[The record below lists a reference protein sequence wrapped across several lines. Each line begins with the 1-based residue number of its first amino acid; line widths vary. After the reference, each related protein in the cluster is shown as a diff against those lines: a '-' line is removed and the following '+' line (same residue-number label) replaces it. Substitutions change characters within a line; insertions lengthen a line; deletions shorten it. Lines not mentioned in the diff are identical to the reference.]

1 MISTDANTTSPSHI
15 LLVDDSAPNR
25 DLLAKRLSRQGHQ
38 TSMAENGI
46 IALKML
52 QDSAFDLV
60 LLDIMMPE
68 MDGYEVL
75 QRMKADVKLRNIPVI
90 MISALTEMDSV
101 VKCIELGAE
110 DYLSK
115 PFNPTLLRARINATL
130 EKQQL
135 RAIDQAYREQVLQA
149 EAASERHRTLAQMVA
164 GVAHEINTPL
174 GIAST
179 AISIIENRLESPT
192 IKTLLTH
199 TQQAKDI
206 LEDIQDSFKLLKNNL
221 LRAHKLVDNFK
232 KISVEQATTDTP
244 EIINLPELLYDCLEL
259 FRINALKANIM
270 ITLDAKGITG
280 SPEWLG
286 SSGYMTQVMMNLL
299 QNIERYAYPNNQG
312 GKVDIAVCDE
322 QQQFIITVRD
332 YGQGIPSD
340 SLNKIFE
347 PFFTTGRGKGGTGL
361 GLAIVHNIVTSLFKG
376 HITVSSELGKGSCF
390 TLSLPKK
397 SNA

>member
-1 MISTDANTTSPSHI
+1 MTSTDTNSPSHI
-15 LLVDDSAPNR
+15 LLVDDSASNR
-25 DLLAKRLSRQGHQ
+25 DLLAKRLKRQDHQ
-38 TSMAENGI
+38 TSMAENGVT
-46 IALKML
+46 ALKML
-52 QDSAFDLV
+52 QESTFDLV

-75 QRMKADVKLRNIPVI
+75 QHMKADVKLRNIPVI
-90 MISALTEMDSV
+90 MISALTEIDSV
-101 VKCIELGAE
+101 VKCIEMGAE
-110 DYLSK
+110 DYLPK

-135 RAIDQAYREQVLQA
+135 RALDQAYREQVLQA
-149 EAASERHRTLAQMVA
+149 EAATERHRTLAQMVA

-179 AISIIENRLESPT
+179 AISIIENRLDSP
-192 IKTLLTH
+192 IIRTLFTH
-199 TQQAKDI
+199 NQQTQEI
-206 LEDIQDSFKLLKNNL
+206 FEDIEDSFKLLKNNL

-232 KISVEQATTDTP
+232 KISVEQATDTP

-259 FRINALKANIM
+259 FKINALKANLI
-270 ITLDAKGITG
+270 ISLDSKGISD

-286 SSGYMTQVMMNLL
+286 YSGYMIQVIMNLL

-312 GKVDIAVCDE
+312 GKVEIAVCDE
-322 QQQFIITVRD
+322 QQQFIIKVRD
-332 YGQGIPSD
+332 YGQGIPSE

-376 HITVSSELGKGSCF
+376 CITVTSEVGKGSCF
-390 TLSLPKK
+390 TLSLPK
-397 SNA
+397 A